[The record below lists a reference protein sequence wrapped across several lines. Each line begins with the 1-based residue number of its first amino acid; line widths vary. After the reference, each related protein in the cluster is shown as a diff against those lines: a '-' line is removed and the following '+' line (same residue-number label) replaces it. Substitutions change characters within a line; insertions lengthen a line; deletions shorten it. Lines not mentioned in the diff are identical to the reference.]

1 MLSSLLGQLRRYRM
15 LEPGDRVICAVSGGA
30 DSMALLWGMYLLQ
43 KRLDIHL
50 EAAHFNHGLRGQ
62 ESQRDEDF
70 VRRFCTD
77 YQIPLTVGRGQV
89 KPGKKGLE
97 AAAREARYAFLRSLD
112 GKIATAHT
120 ADDNAETLLMHL
132 IRGTGLRGLGGIA
145 PVNGPLIRPML
156 GVTRQQVLAFLK
168 EYSIPW
174 VEDSSNAGDEFLRN
188 RLRHGVMP
196 LLAAENP
203 KIAEN
208 LSNTAQRLRLDE
220 EALDQMAQTDELPSV
235 SHLRTLPEA
244 VQSRMLARFLQK
256 WGVPEP
262 ESRHID
268 QARSLLYSPK
278 PSARLELPGGVVI
291 CRNYD
296 RLEPLAAEPHREL
309 TILESGQ
316 CLELGRGLCL
326 RFLTAQELT
335 CSERVFTFHPVGQVY
350 LRSRQP
356 GDRIRLRGGSRE
368 LKKIFIDR
376 KIPAALRPW
385 IPVICDDA
393 GIIGVY
399 GVGMNLDRA
408 ARELPAA
415 QLCFEQGEPEIS
427 P

>member
-1 MLSSLLGQLRRYRM
+1 MLNSLLEQLRRYKM

-43 KRLDIHL
+43 KRLGIHL

-70 VRRFCTD
+70 VRGFCAD
-77 YQIPLTVGRGQV
+77 YHIPLTVGQGQV

-97 AAAREARYAFLRSLD
+97 AAAREARYAFLRSLN

-203 KIAEN
+203 KIGEN

-220 EALDQMAQTDELPSV
+220 EALEQMAQTDELPSV

-244 VQSRMLARFLQK
+244 VQSRILTRFLQE

-268 QARSLLYSPK
+268 QARSLLYTSK

-296 RLEPLAAEPHREL
+296 RLEPLEAEQPRK
-309 TILESGQ
+309 ICPLEPGQ

-326 RFLTAQELT
+326 RWRTAQELI
-335 CSERVFTFHPVGQVY
+335 CSERVFTFQPVGQVRV
-350 LRSRQP
+350 RSRQA
-356 GDRIRLRGGSRE
+356 GDRIRLRGGSKE

-385 IPVICDDA
+385 IPVVCDDA

-408 ARELPAA
+408 AQELPAV
-415 QLCFEQGEPEIS
+415 QLCFEQGEA
-427 P
+427 

>member
-1 MLSSLLGQLRRYRM
+1 MLNSLLEQLRRYKM

-43 KRLDIHL
+43 KRLGIRL

-70 VRRFCTD
+70 VRGFCAD
-77 YQIPLTVGRGQV
+77 YQIPLTVGQGQV
-89 KPGKKGLE
+89 KAGKKGLE

-220 EALDQMAQTDELPSV
+220 EALEQMAQTAELPSV

-244 VQSRMLARFLQK
+244 VQSRILTRLLQE

-296 RLEPLAAEPHREL
+296 RLEPLEAEQPRK
-309 TILESGQ
+309 ICPLEPGQ
-316 CLELGRGLCL
+316 CLELGRGLRL
-326 RFLTAQELT
+326 RFQAAQKLI
-335 CSERVFTFHPVGQVY
+335 CSERVFTVQPVGQVHV
-350 LRSRQP
+350 RSRQA
-356 GDRIRLRGGSRE
+356 GDRIRLRGGSKD
-368 LKKIFIDR
+368 LKKLFIDR

-385 IPVICDDA
+385 IPVVCDDA

-408 ARELPAA
+408 ARELPAV
-415 QLCFEQGEPEIS
+415 QLIFEQGEA
-427 P
+427 